1 MKTVLRLFES
11 SQFFLYST
19 ITPMT
24 VDDTVFFVVALKVV
38 CPLRSHTTKH
48 YPFINVELKL
58 ATTSITS
65 TICPVH

>member
-1 MKTVLRLFES
+1 
-11 SQFFLYST
+11 
-19 ITPMT
+19 MT
-24 VDDTVFFVVALKVV
+24 VDDTVFFMVALEVV
-38 CPLRSHTTKH
+38 QSLRSQITKH